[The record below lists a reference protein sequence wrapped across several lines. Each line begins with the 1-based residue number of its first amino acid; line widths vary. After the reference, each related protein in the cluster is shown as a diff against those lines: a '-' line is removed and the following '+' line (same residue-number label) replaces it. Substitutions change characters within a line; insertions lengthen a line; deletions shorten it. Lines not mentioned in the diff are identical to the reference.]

1 MKTEYVFLT
10 EETAENSG
18 EIRRAGEIIKSGG
31 LVAFPTETVYGLG
44 GDALNPASSAK
55 IYAAKGR
62 PSDNPL
68 IVHIADLKDAEF
80 IAEDIPDAFFKLAD
94 ALWPGPLTMIVK
106 KSGAVPYETTGGLD
120 TVAIRF
126 PSNRIAQALIRA
138 GGGFIAAPSAN
149 RSGRPSPTMAQYCR
163 EDLDGLVEM
172 IIDGG
177 QVGIGVESTIVDL
190 TEGEPTLLRPGYV
203 TPGMLKEILGGLS
216 VDPTIYGNE
225 TSARPK
231 APGMR
236 YRHYAPSGELTIVEG
251 STENVVSYINEAVL
265 EAKKAGKKTG
275 VICAEET
282 APLYGADRVF
292 ITGKRGDEEAAAR
305 ELFRILRMSDDEHL
319 EVIYA
324 EAFGSEGL
332 GLALMNRM
340 IKAAGHRIVRV

>member
-1 MKTEYVFLT
+1 
-10 EETAENSG
+10 
-18 EIRRAGEIIKSGG
+18 
-31 LVAFPTETVYGLG
+31 
-44 GDALNPASSAK
+44 
-55 IYAAKGR
+55 
-62 PSDNPL
+62 
-68 IVHIADLKDAEF
+68 
-80 IAEDIPDAFFKLAD
+80 
-94 ALWPGPLTMIVK
+94 
-106 KSGAVPYETTGGLD
+106 
-120 TVAIRF
+120 
-126 PSNRIAQALIRA
+126 
-138 GGGFIAAPSAN
+138 
-149 RSGRPSPTMAQYCR
+149 
-163 EDLDGLVEM
+163 
-172 IIDGG
+172 
-177 QVGIGVESTIVDL
+177 
-190 TEGEPTLLRPGYV
+190 
-203 TPGMLKEILGGLS
+203 
-216 VDPTIYGNE
+216 
-225 TSARPK
+225 
-231 APGMR
+231 MR